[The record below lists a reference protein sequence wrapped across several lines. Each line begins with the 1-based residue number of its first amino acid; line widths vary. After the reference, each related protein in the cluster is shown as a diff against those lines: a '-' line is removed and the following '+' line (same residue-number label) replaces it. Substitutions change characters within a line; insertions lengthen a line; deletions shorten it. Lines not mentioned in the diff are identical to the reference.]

1 MAKLARELFLWL
13 NTFARQHDKYT
24 EKIKITNLTFFRLS
38 VGRFDVPVLQSF
50 ITSAAQQVDEA
61 TAAYV
66 NWMVEYEF
74 PSLSALATRMD
85 GVGNR
90 VADEELSV
98 YIRRK
103 DVLNVIKELEHKT
116 MDAVVTNL
124 RKRLEKHYK
133 SEFDGVRGSSLPLF
147 GYAVDVSSTAL
158 FSLFVTGMPSGG
170 YVVGK
175 AKRPDDRHFDETR
188 HRRLRQLPNS
198 VGNQPRQSG

>member
-1 MAKLARELFLWL
+1 MEDLLAKLARELFLWL

-38 VGRFDVPVLQSF
+38 VSRFDVPVLQSF

-61 TAAYV
+61 TVAYV

-133 SEFDGVRGSSLPLF
+133 SEFDGVRGSSRF
-147 GYAVDVSSTAL
+147 GCFGCTFTLIL
-158 FSLFVTGMPSGG
+158 FSLGMSSRGH
-170 YVVGK
+170 VMVE
-175 AKRPDDRHFDETR
+175 AERPDDRHFDET
-188 HRRLRQLPNS
+188 
-198 VGNQPRQSG
+198 

>member
-1 MAKLARELFLWL
+1 VEDLLAKLARELFLWL

-38 VGRFDVPVLQSF
+38 VSRFDVPVLQSF

-61 TAAYV
+61 TVAYV

-116 MDAVVTNL
+116 MGAVVTNL

-133 SEFDGVRGSSLPLF
+133 SEFDGVRGSSRF
-147 GYAVDVSSTAL
+147 GCFGCTFTLIL
-158 FSLFVTGMPSGG
+158 FSLGMSSRGH
-170 YVVGK
+170 VMVE
-175 AKRPDDRHFDETR
+175 AERPDDRHFDET
-188 HRRLRQLPNS
+188 
-198 VGNQPRQSG
+198 